1 MNRIA
6 SSLYTLGTQDSTDLC
21 KYAGVLPVSL
31 VQTSSSS
38 SSRRFFS
45 GRFFLKVSE
54 LFEKTRVRLQMLQL
68 LFVFLL
74 LVFDFFVFH
83 SEEN

>member
-31 VQTSSSS
+31 VQTSS